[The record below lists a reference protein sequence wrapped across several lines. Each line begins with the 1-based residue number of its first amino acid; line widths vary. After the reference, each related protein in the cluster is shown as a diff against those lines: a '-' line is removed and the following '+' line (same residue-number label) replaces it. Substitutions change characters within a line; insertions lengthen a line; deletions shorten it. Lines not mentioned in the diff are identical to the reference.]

1 MDLKRIFDILG
12 IEITKSELVIKRA
25 YQEKVKEVHPE
36 ERPMEWQELH
46 QAYKDALSYAKG
58 YLWFLDEFN
67 DEIEVL
73 DKENNQERPVDSDEG
88 FDKEFHGDLDGNIEQ
103 ELDEGRDEEE
113 DVYHSLFTDLYVS
126 GEKTRQENMT
136 QVMKYFESI
145 VNAYPGSHDWQLID
159 FLKSPLFRSCWEEE
173 LVLFYLKRAL
183 EQVKNPKIAS
193 QISEVLEEM
202 IEHLTGTMETSK
214 VNQIKEML
222 ASNRKKEP
230 TSKKDKWLK
239 WIQEPKIVTGTAVIM
254 GFIILILIAIGSNPG
269 DHTHRF
275 ILSEAEARELMI
287 AHLEDKYGFAGLDPE
302 GLTLRRHI
310 LFRME
315 PAVQVGFRG
324 EIGRSVGELI
334 LIAWEEEGQ
343 IIAYVFDDLQ
353 LSQINYD
360 LGTVLL
366 QELDFPEG
374 EVFMSSDQGI
384 FRLRQRYFFEPS
396 WAGFHTHYNG
406 DLQQF
411 FEEEAKIRNRIIHG
425 LFTNEVAVNPN
436 GRATLYIR
444 DPEIGTMSDRLKN
457 RDGSHLEVL
466 EEVLA
471 AKAEIYQIQIL
482 ALVLPQ
488 SYYDDVFLAA
498 TVDKYLRNHT
508 LNAIRSPSII
518 EGAAPILSPLLTGW
532 YHSKD
537 ERFSSRFFMT
547 AATEI
552 TDGVFVIKQSSQARL
567 GLDPI
572 TVKRSESIDEVEE
585 YLRSSGVLFT
595 NSVNL
600 SISGPSYEGY
610 ILLDIEKLGIPV
622 TNYTIANVSF
632 RQDGEI
638 RQITRLDI
646 STTIRENFEEPR
658 NIAIVDGY
666 LIIPP
671 GARFVSERMITIVYW

>member
-1 MDLKRIFDILG
+1 MDLKGIFDILG

-25 YQEKVKEVHPE
+25 YQERVKEVHPE
-36 ERPMEWQELH
+36 ERPIEWQKLH

-73 DKENNQERPVDSDEG
+73 DKEDNQERPVDSDG
-88 FDKEFHGDLDGNIEQ
+88 GNDKEFYGDLEGNIEQ
-103 ELDEGRDEEE
+103 EIDEGRDEE

-230 TSKKDKWLK
+230 TSIKDKWLRWRQK
-239 WIQEPKIVTGTAVIM
+239 PKVVTGAVII
-254 GFIILILIAIGSNPG
+254 GFFIAIISISIGSNPG
-269 DHTHRF
+269 NHTNRF
-275 ILSEAEARELMI
+275 ILSETEARELMI
-287 AHLEDKYGFAGLDPE
+287 AHLEDKYGFAGLDSE
-302 GLTLRRHI
+302 ELTLKWHG
-310 LFRME
+310 LYWMD
-315 PAVQVGFRG
+315 PPMQVGFRG
-324 EIGRSVGELI
+324 EIGKGNIGDLI

-343 IIAYVFDDLQ
+343 AITYVFDNFQ
-353 LSQINYD
+353 LRQINYD

-366 QELDFPEG
+366 QELGLLEG
-374 EVFMSSDQGI
+374 EAFLSSAQSI
-384 FRLRQRYFFEPS
+384 FSLSQRYIFNPS
-396 WAGFHTHYNG
+396 WAGFHAHYDG

-411 FEEEAKIRNRIIHG
+411 FEEEAKIRNRINYG
-425 LFTNEVAVNPN
+425 VFTNEVAVNPN
-436 GRATLYIR
+436 GRVTLYIR
-444 DPEIGTMSDRLKN
+444 DSEIGTMSDRLRN
-457 RDGSHLEVL
+457 RDVSHLKAL

-471 AKAEIYQIQIL
+471 TKAEIYQIQIL

-488 SYYDDVFLAA
+488 SYYDEVIQST
-498 TVDKYLRNHT
+498 TVDEYLRNNT
-508 LNAIRSPSII
+508 LNAIRSLSPT
-518 EGAAPILSPLLTGW
+518 EGTAPILPPLLTGW

-537 ERFSSRFFMT
+537 ERFSSQLFMIE
-547 AATEI
+547 ATEI
-552 TDGVFVIKQSSQARL
+552 TDGVFVIKQSTQARL
-567 GLDPI
+567 GLGPI
-572 TVKRSESIDEVEE
+572 TVERSESIDEVEE

-610 ILLDIEKLGIPV
+610 ILLDVEKVGIPA

-632 RQDGEI
+632 NQDGEI
-638 RQITRLDI
+638 RQITQLDI
-646 STTIRENFEEPR
+646 STTIRENFEELG
-658 NIAIVDGY
+658 NVAIVDGY

-671 GARFVSERMITIVYW
+671 GARFVTERMITIVYW